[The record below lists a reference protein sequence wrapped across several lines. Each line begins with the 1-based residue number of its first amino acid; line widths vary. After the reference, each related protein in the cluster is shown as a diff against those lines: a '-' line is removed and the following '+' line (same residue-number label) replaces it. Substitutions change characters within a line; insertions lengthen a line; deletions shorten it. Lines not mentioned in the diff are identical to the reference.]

1 MFLINPVLRISKRLV
16 KIYLSNTD
24 TRLNYHQVA
33 RLIAAR
39 KRENAEAASQNTD
52 DLAMDDDD
60 TMDQSECS
68 TSDVINNTGGGGN
81 GTGGSTG
88 TKQVKKVEE
97 EDEGVKLDDL
107 GLLGLDQ
114 AILGS
119 IEKCGEEVVCC
130 SS

>member
-1 MFLINPVLRISKRLV
+1 M
-16 KIYLSNTD
+16 KIYQSNID
-24 TRLNYHQVA
+24 TGLNYHQVA

-68 TSDVINNTGGGGN
+68 TSDVITNTSGGGN
-81 GTGGSTG
+81 GLGGSTG

-97 EDEGVKLDDL
+97 EDEGVNLDDM

-119 IEKCGEEVVCC
+119 IEKCGEESVCC

>member
-1 MFLINPVLRISKRLV
+1 M
-16 KIYLSNTD
+16 
-24 TRLNYHQVA
+24 A

-68 TSDVINNTGGGGN
+68 TSDVINTAGGGN

-97 EDEGVKLDDL
+97 EDEGVNLDDM

-119 IEKCGEEVVCC
+119 IEKCGEETLC